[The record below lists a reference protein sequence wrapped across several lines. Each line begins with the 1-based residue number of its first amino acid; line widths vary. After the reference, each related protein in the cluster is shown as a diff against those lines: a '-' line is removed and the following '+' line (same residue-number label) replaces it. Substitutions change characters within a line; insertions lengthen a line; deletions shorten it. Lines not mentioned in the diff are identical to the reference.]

1 MGPIRG
7 HKPGVVTSYF
17 FKKNMRFSQYINFSY
32 FSATQPLI
40 FLKYYVYLLF
50 FFFFGGGGVGLGEGG
65 VGAGGGSLTL
75 CI

>member
-17 FKKNMRFSQYINFSY
+17 FKKMRFSQYINFSY
-32 FSATQPLI
+32 FSATQSLI

-50 FFFFGGGGVGLGEGG
+50 YLGGGGGWGRGG
-65 VGAGGGSLTL
+65 GAGGGSLPL
-75 CI
+75 CIG